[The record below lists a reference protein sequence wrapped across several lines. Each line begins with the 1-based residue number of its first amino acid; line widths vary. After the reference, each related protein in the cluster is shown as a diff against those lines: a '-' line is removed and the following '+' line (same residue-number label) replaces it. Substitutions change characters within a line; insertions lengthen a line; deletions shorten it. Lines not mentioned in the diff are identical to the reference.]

1 NSPEQDEAKT
11 VLHEDSIRDP
21 VSPQEQKIVDPAII
35 ESPDSPT
42 SVPATTANIE
52 QEDLDYTQSNANFP
66 HEPVPELDDD
76 LKDLSSVPVTTLNI
90 KQESLDHTQ
99 SGAYSP
105 YEPVP
110 KLEGGLAVSID
121 MLEGVQ
127 GFPGQMFSMPSQKH
141 EDIKA
146 SFDDTIEC
154 SVGVSQP
161 LTGHVGGV
169 TCEDGIQKRE
179 GSAFL
184 GPGQPVSTYPETFS
198 SLGPDQ
204 SKEAPSSF
212 DSARN
217 RRSSR
222 NIGRKR
228 YFEEVEE

>member
-1 NSPEQDEAKT
+1 
-11 VLHEDSIRDP
+11 
-21 VSPQEQKIVDPAII
+21 
-35 ESPDSPT
+35 
-42 SVPATTANIE
+42 VPATTANIE
-52 QEDLDYTQSNANFP
+52 QEDLNYTQSNADFP
-66 HEPVPELDDD
+66 REPVPELDGD
-76 LKDLSSVPVTTLNI
+76 LRDLSTVAATTPNI
-90 KQESLDHTQ
+90 KQETLDHTQ

-110 KLEGGLAVSID
+110 KLESGLTDYVSMD

-127 GFPGQMFSMPSQKH
+127 DFPGQMSSMPSQKH

-146 SFDDTIEC
+146 SLHDTIEC

-161 LTGHVGGV
+161 LTGHDGGA

-198 SLGPDQ
+198 SLGLAQ
-204 SKEAPSSF
+204 CKEAPSSL
-212 DSARN
+212 DSSRN

-228 YFEEVEE
+228 YFEEVED